1 MRLNPDCIRDILL
14 TVEQECDGHSL
25 IYISDGSDLSQKE
38 FLCKYKIDEVLYH
51 INQCNLSGFFT
62 KCVLDLSGGYKII
75 DLSPKGHEF
84 LADVRNNS
92 SWRKVKSTAEKIG
105 VGSLKALVQIAS
117 TSTANLIKESLSS

>member
-84 LADVRNNS
+84 LADVRKQFVMVQSKKYRRKNRCWFVESSCSNCINNYC
-92 SWRKVKSTAEKIG
+92 KFD
-105 VGSLKALVQIAS
+105 
-117 TSTANLIKESLSS
+117 